1 MSDAEASE
9 LGQLISPPDRRT
21 KQALLEVLA
30 QAFLDNPMNVAIH
43 GPDPKRRLRANRAG
57 LRALVLDSG
66 PAALTRILRAEGR
79 VAGGFVVLR
88 PGGFPLDPPLIRR
101 QIGCM
106 LYQGIRAME
115 CWGRVNHEL
124 RLIHPEEPHWYLAV
138 LGVAPWAQGRGSGRA
153 LVEELGQLVAQ
164 QPAPI
169 YLEADRPQSVR
180 FYQALGFESRAEI
193 DVLGVRCVC
202 LGRGFR
208 GV

>member
-1 MSDAEASE
+1 MSEAKTGE
-9 LGQLISPPDRRT
+9 PGQLISKPDRMARR
-21 KQALLEVLA
+21 ALLEVLA
-30 QAFLDNPMNVAIH
+30 RAFRDNPMNVAIH
-43 GPDPKRRLRANRAG
+43 GPDPRRRLRANRAG

-66 PAALTRILRAEGR
+66 ERALTRVLRAEGR

-88 PGGFPLDPPLIRR
+88 PGGFPLDAPRIRR
-101 QIGCM
+101 QIGCL
-106 LYQGIRAME
+106 LYQGIRAMD
-115 CWGRVNHEL
+115 CWGKVNHEL

-138 LGVAPWAQGRGSGRA
+138 LGVAPWARSRGWGRA
-153 LVEELGQLVAQ
+153 LVEALGQLVAQ

-180 FYQALGFESRAEI
+180 FYQALGFENRAEI

-208 GV
+208 GA

>member
-1 MSDAEASE
+1 MSVVETAE
-9 LGQLISPPDRRT
+9 LGQVISPPDRRAR
-21 KQALLEVLA
+21 QALLEVLA

-43 GPDPKRRLRANRAG
+43 GPDPRRRLRANRAG
-57 LRALVLDSG
+57 FRALVLDSG
-66 PAALTRILRAEGR
+66 EPALTRVIRAEGR
-79 VAGGFVVLR
+79 VVGGFVVLR
-88 PGGFPLDPPLIRR
+88 PGGFPLGAPGIRR

-106 LYQGIRAME
+106 LYQGIRAMD
-115 CWGRVNHEL
+115 CWGQVNQEL

-138 LGVAPWAQGRGSGRA
+138 LGVAPWARGRGWGRA
-153 LVEELGQLVAQ
+153 LVEALGQLVAQ

-180 FYQALGFESRAEI
+180 FYQALGFENRAEI

-208 GV
+208 GA